1 MAELKYKRVLL
12 KLSGEALAGEK
23 QIGID
28 PHTVSKICAEIA
40 DVVDMGLEV
49 ALVIGGGNI
58 FRGLSASAEGMDRSS
73 ADYMGM
79 LATVLNALAVQDA
92 LEKTGHPTRVL
103 SAIAMQ
109 EVCEP
114 YVRRRAMRHLEKGR
128 VIICAAGT
136 GNPYFTTDTAAAL
149 RGMELKCDAIIK
161 ATKVDGVYDKDP
173 MKHDDAVM
181 FKHLSYEETLRRHG
195 FHGHHAG
202 PGKPGPDHRVQ
213 HVQRQHQKGG
223 HGREPRHHRRRRLSV
238 MDKESVLLD
247 SEDRM
252 DKALGALDRDFSRLR
267 TGRAST
273 GLVDNIKVDYYGT
286 PTPISQ
292 LASVAIP
299 DSRTITIQ
307 PWDRGAFAGVEKA
320 ILKSDLGL
328 TPVNDG
334 KIIRISIPPLTE
346 DRRKELGKLARKSG
360 EEAKVAVR
368 NVRRDANDQ
377 LKQLEKDKAIS
388 EAALK
393 KATDDVQK
401 LTDKYVA
408 KVDEKCAAKEK
419 EIMDL

>member
-1 MAELKYKRVLL
+1 
-12 KLSGEALAGEK
+12 
-23 QIGID
+23 
-28 PHTVSKICAEIA
+28 
-40 DVVDMGLEV
+40 
-49 ALVIGGGNI
+49 
-58 FRGLSASAEGMDRSS
+58 
-73 ADYMGM
+73 
-79 LATVLNALAVQDA
+79 
-92 LEKTGHPTRVL
+92 
-103 SAIAMQ
+103 
-109 EVCEP
+109 
-114 YVRRRAMRHLEKGR
+114 
-128 VIICAAGT
+128 
-136 GNPYFTTDTAAAL
+136 
-149 RGMELKCDAIIK
+149 
-161 ATKVDGVYDKDP
+161 
-173 MKHDDAVM
+173 
-181 FKHLSYEETLRRHG
+181 
-195 FHGHHAG
+195 
-202 PGKPGPDHRVQ
+202 
-213 HVQRQHQKGG
+213 
-223 HGREPRHHRRRRLSV
+223 

-307 PWDRGAFAGVEKA
+307 PWDRGAFASVEKA

-346 DRRKELGKLARKSG
+346 DRRMELGKLASKSG

-377 LKQLEKDKAIS
+377 LKKLEKDKAIS
-388 EAALK
+388 EDELK